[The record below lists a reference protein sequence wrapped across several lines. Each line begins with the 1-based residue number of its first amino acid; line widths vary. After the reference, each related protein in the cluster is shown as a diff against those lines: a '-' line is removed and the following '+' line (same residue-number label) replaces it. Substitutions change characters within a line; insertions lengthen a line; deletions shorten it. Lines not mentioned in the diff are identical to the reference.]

1 MWQQKKISNAA
12 ELDAELNE
20 HKISFA
26 YHSGKLENDQITYH
40 DTREIFD
47 RGGVTAYTGDLRT
60 LFEIQNSKK
69 AYEVFLESFEK
80 KAPLDE
86 ELLKRFQKALT
97 EGTYDPRRY
106 QIGERPGEYKKHD
119 YVTGRNEIG
128 AAPEDVS
135 AEIKELLDELK
146 DVPKDQVLLAAAYF
160 HAKFENIHP
169 FADGNGRT
177 GRLAMNYLLLVHG
190 HPPITI
196 HEEDRKAY
204 YSALEAW
211 DERQE
216 LGDLHA
222 FLKAEA
228 VKTWGNY
235 LFRERAPQKGM
246 SLNDRIAAA
255 EKEAAR
261 RNEQREKDR
270 AARSHSVEEPGRG
283 RGDR

>member
-1 MWQQKKISNAA
+1 M
-12 ELDAELNE
+12 
-20 HKISFA
+20 
-26 YHSGKLENDQITYH
+26 
-40 DTREIFD
+40 
-47 RGGVTAYTGDLRT
+47 
-60 LFEIQNSKK
+60 
-69 AYEVFLESFEK
+69 
-80 KAPLDE
+80 
-86 ELLKRFQKALT
+86 
-97 EGTYDPRRY
+97 
-106 QIGERPGEYKKHD
+106 
-119 YVTGRNEIG
+119 TGRNEIG

-146 DVPKDQVLLAAAYF
+146 DVPKDRVLLAAAYF

-177 GRLAMNYLLLVHG
+177 GRLAMNYLLLVHV

-246 SLNDRIAAA
+246 SLKDRIAAA

-261 RNEQREKDR
+261 RNAQRENNR
-270 AARSHSVEEPGRG
+270 AARIRSAEDPNQGKGER
-283 RGDR
+283 